1 MNYFSCC
8 LLLFFSLIFQTG
20 IVLASA
26 PICPNSTITASCV
39 GPYQGV
45 VINELS
51 GDGGNIDSR
60 NDAIVELA
68 GPAGTDIGCM
78 VVTNGEWA
86 VVLPAGT
93 TIPADGVFVIG
104 CGSSPDASSTE
115 LAANG
120 SGLTCQYC
128 DFPGLV
134 LDFDVCDPA
143 NANYVSASLLTNY
156 GFTLDNGFC
165 GTSTDGD
172 QVILFQ
178 PGGIVQDAVFWG
190 GDAAHLAA
198 DGVTTVYGGADGT
211 CGGAA
216 DHISVQSDL
225 SYTLGDNDENG
236 IINDYI
242 GSHLGRRADG
252 VDATGVNSMPTANG
266 TALVGGVSFMPPG
279 DCNANMQCYTMPG
292 IQDPRWVYLGLSLTG
307 CNSTHVRLLGTT
319 GDQSVPSGDTAH
331 PSHADD
337 PDCSAFSIPAHIPS
351 GCDPIAAATEW
362 GISDHPTPALP
373 NDADTWDLFVSICG
387 SPLMEVSNSCNG
399 IIDLYACE
407 PGDVT
412 FEYRIYNYQQVSG
425 AGNITT
431 TGEAGHTNVDKLG
444 SFLDDP
450 NVAGIQPWTYNAN
463 TTTGVTTLTYTATAV
478 PVGTN
483 LFKLQWKDYIYDCC
497 GSSVNNSNIYSK
509 NECYENIQVRVNI
522 VAPITATSTNLVCPP
537 LMAGA
542 VNVAT
547 AANVTGG
554 CGKVYTLYANNV
566 SVTQNTSGIFNLPNS
581 LATPLKVQVTNSCP
595 MGGFMAPCLV
605 TCNVPLDINI
615 DAACLAPPGPCTTF
629 QGYDASCTTAV
640 GTYCPGTNIS
650 LGLNSTN
657 IMAPMA
663 IDWVLLP
670 DLTTS
675 PYASNATVVASNT
688 VTVCPTPS
696 GPVRIN
702 EILFNAVCEATA
714 GNDYGERIELAG
726 TPGTSISCVVV
737 SDGDFAFQLPANA
750 VIQPDGFFLIGR
762 SNSTCNTGSLDFDV
776 ATLNTVYADMN
787 LTNGGEFIGIFAS
800 TTGFPLISGVIWSQN
815 ATVNP
820 TLANTPNGQNVS
832 ILTQP
837 GCPVPSTNISIL
849 DPLPGTNPSYTGGIY
864 TSGQGSWFHA
874 NSLNPSDGQS
884 IEKAGCDD
892 IANLWQV
899 TDNELGPVGPT
910 QNQTGGLTNGLTT
923 ISCNIYTIPAGC
935 DQTLNIA
942 PRISP
947 AYASTADCSGNIT
960 PTLPTRTYF
969 TPSCP
974 DVTLTGTQVACASDP
989 TPNLSIAFTN
999 APAGRNFTINYTI
1012 DGNTTT
1018 TTGTVPATNPFTFP
1032 ATVSGLYELIAI
1044 SFAPGSPTICQA
1056 TVQGTAEVIINPAVA
1071 ATLTASTPITGCNS
1085 TSTADDGS
1093 VTFTFEGPGPYL
1105 VTYTVDGVEYEFS
1118 TNSNPSV
1125 LTTDI
1130 PGTYALVSVINVDS
1144 GCEGTVAADNVTVAA
1159 PAGNPTVAA
1168 TTREICN
1175 DGSAPSSVDLSAI
1188 VAADVSA
1195 SPSTGTFQ
1203 WFNVDPTLLSNA
1215 VRNTLALSG
1224 ASLTAAAPTTS
1235 TEYYFVYKLANECE
1249 TIGSLTINLVSCCP
1263 TIDTPLGN
1271 QTICAGATASTLAV
1285 GTNVT
1290 AASEILFKYFTAQQ
1304 TEASIIYG
1312 SGTTLTGGVNIT
1324 NGTATYTP
1332 LSSDFNNTTTSPI
1345 TYYVYAVLNPTP
1357 ADLTAC
1363 SPYAEI
1369 TVLVNPIPTL
1379 TCPSQFNAACN
1390 ASLQAGANTS
1400 VDFNALPGALSN
1412 ATSYSFSDLTST
1424 DAATCL
1430 ETTVRT
1436 YVVTLVDCTASC
1448 NQTLTRTVDITAPSA
1463 TCPPAPVVSAC
1474 NGAWPA
1480 AYATAADFTLA
1491 GGTLTDA
1498 CSTIAMS
1505 SSDVTVAGG
1514 CDETLTR
1521 TYLFTDACNNT
1532 VTCDQIITRK
1542 VDLTAPTAVCPPAP
1556 VVSACNGAWP
1566 AAYATAA
1573 DFTLAGGTLTDACST
1588 IAMSSSD
1595 VTAASG
1601 CNETLTR
1608 TYLFTDACNN
1618 TVSCDQIITRKVDL
1632 TAPTAVCPTAPVVSA
1647 CNGAW
1652 PVAYATAA
1660 DFTLAGGTLTDACS
1674 TIAMSSSD
1682 VTAASGCNETLTR
1695 TYLFTDA
1702 CNNTVTCDQIIVRKV
1717 DITAPS
1723 ATCPPAPVVSACN
1736 GAWPAAYAAAAD
1748 FTIAGGTLTDACSTI
1763 AMSSSD
1769 VTVAGGCDETLTRT
1783 YLFTDACNNT
1793 VTCDQIIVRKVDITA
1808 PSATCPPA
1816 PVVSACNGA
1825 WPAAYAAAA
1834 DFTLAG
1840 GTLTDAC
1847 STIAMSSSDVT
1858 VAGGCDETLTRTYLF
1873 TDACN
1878 NTVTCDQII
1887 VRKVDITAPS
1897 ATCPAAPVVSA
1908 CNGAWPAA
1916 YAAAADFTLAGGTLT
1931 DACSTIAM
1939 SSSDVTA
1946 ASGCNETLTRTYLF
1960 TDACNNTVTC
1970 DQIIVR
1976 KVDLTA
1982 PTAVCPTAP
1991 VVSACNGAWPA
2002 AYATADDF
2010 TLAGGTLTDACSTI
2024 AMSSSDVTVAGGC
2037 DETLTRTY
2045 LFTDACNNTVTCDQI
2060 ITRKVDLTAPT
2071 ASCPAA
2077 LDLTICDEAWPTA
2090 FTTVDDFTL
2099 AGGTLT
2105 DACSTL
2111 AVSSSDV
2118 TIASGCNES
2127 LTRTYLFTDA
2137 CNNTVTCTQLITR
2150 KVSVAIMLTCAADI
2164 TVSGLASQADLDTDF
2179 ASWLGTAS
2187 MSGGCSPILSNN
2199 GVGLA
2204 PNICIG
2210 GSVDVT
2216 FTVSSAF
2223 MCDVTTSCVATYTYN
2238 SAALPIVMSGSTIC
2252 FGQSGTAEAAGGTMW
2267 VWSTGANTSLIT
2279 ESPVATTT
2287 YTVTVTNSLGCT
2299 TVSNATIVINP
2310 LPTAT
2315 ALSSSVCTGTEG
2327 TLTASG
2333 GVSYIWSDGITT
2345 SANLVSS
2352 VAGSYSVTVTDINGC
2367 TATSSA
2373 SITIFPEEAGPAI
2386 GSLTVCQGEST
2397 NITLSSP
2404 RCSNIGNPVTI
2415 AYGFENTVTLL
2426 PVISGSGSTLV
2437 AGVGASLGAG
2447 ASGPTFPSGSPSP
2460 AMSGASWNTSVVDPT
2475 AYFQFCTDLAPD
2487 GCELNLTSL
2496 TFVNQRSGTGP
2507 PLFDI
2512 RVSTTGPLGI
2522 FNELLTGQSTS
2533 TTIVAPAY
2541 TTAFNIN
2548 TTSSI
2553 CFRLYGYGG
2562 NVSATS
2568 GTWRVDNVTFT
2579 GQAYQELPVLCNV
2592 YDVDPSSNPGAIPV
2606 ATDVTVYDPA
2616 TTVATSPDVFWVKC
2630 EDINGCLSQATA
2642 VSVTVNALPD
2652 ITIAGNLSVC
2662 TGLTTDLTAN
2672 GGASYTWSTGA
2683 TTDLVSVSEGTY
2695 TVSVTNAEGC
2705 ISAKEVTVVLYPAVT
2720 AVITGNLTICDGT
2733 STVLTA
2739 SGGVSS
2745 TWSTSETTA
2754 DITVTTA
2761 GLYEVIVTSAD
2772 GCTSITGVTVVVNP
2786 LPTALATNATVCPG
2800 ATGDLIASGGVSY
2813 LWSDASTSAT
2823 LTTSTVGVYTVTV
2836 TDINGCT
2843 SSTTAELVNFPG
2855 AVALATNATVC
2866 PGASGDLIAS
2876 GGVSY
2881 LWSDASTSATL
2892 TTSTVAVYTVTVTDI
2907 NGCTSSTTAELIN
2920 FPGAVALA
2928 TNATVCPGV
2937 SGDLVASGGV
2947 SYQWSDASTSA
2958 TLTTSTVAVYMVT
2971 VTDINGCTSS
2981 TTAELVNF
2989 PGAVASATSSTVC
3002 TGFDGTMTASGGVS
3016 YAWSNGPITD
3026 INITNVAGTYEVTVT
3041 DLNGCISTTTATL
3054 TINNSAPAAVSN
3066 VTVCTGLDGTL
3077 LASGGISYIWSDG
3090 ITTSANFVSSVAGS
3104 YTVTVT
3110 DINGCTGVS
3119 TAEIVN
3125 YPLAVAL
3132 ATNATV
3138 CPGVSG
3144 DLVASGGVSYLWSDA
3159 STSATLT
3166 TSTAGV
3172 YTVTVTDINGCISST
3187 TAELTNF
3194 PGAVA
3199 LAANAT
3205 VCPGVSGLGSKWRSF
3220 VLME

>member
-1 MNYFSCC
+1 MNKFSTAFSLNLRFVNYLSCC
-8 LLLFFSLIFQTG
+8 ILLVFSLIIQTNKAF
-20 IVLASA
+20 ASA
-26 PICPNSTITASCV
+26 PICPNSTITASCT
-39 GPYQGV
+39 GPYEGV

-68 GPAGTDIGCM
+68 GPPGTNIGCM
-78 VVTNGEWA
+78 VISNGEWA

-93 TIPADGVFVIG
+93 TIPADGVFMIG
-104 CGSSPDASSTE
+104 CGASTDPTSIE
-115 LAANG
+115 LASTG

-190 GDAAHLAA
+190 GDSAHLAA
-198 DGVTTVYGGADGT
+198 DGVTTVYGGADGN
-211 CGGAA
+211 CGQPA

-236 IINDYI
+236 IINDYT
-242 GSHLGRRADG
+242 GSHTGRRADG
-252 VDATGVNSMPTANG
+252 TDATGVNSMPTANG
-266 TALVGGVSFMPPG
+266 GALIGGVAFMPPG

-307 CNSTHVRLLGTT
+307 CNTTHNRLLGTT

-337 PDCSAFSIPAHIPS
+337 PDCSSFSIPAHVPS
-351 GCDPIAAATEW
+351 GCDPVAAATEW
-362 GISDHPTPALP
+362 GISDHPTPGLP
-373 NDADTWDLFVSICG
+373 NDVDTWDLFISICG
-387 SPLMEVSNSCNG
+387 SPLTEVSNSCNG

-412 FEYRIYNYQQVSG
+412 FEYRIYNHQNVSG
-425 AGNITT
+425 GGNITT
-431 TGEAGHTNVDKLG
+431 TGSAGHSNTAVLG

-450 NVAGIQPWTYNAN
+450 NVPGTQPWTYATN

-478 PVGTN
+478 PTGTN
-483 LFKLQWKDYIYDCC
+483 LFKLQWKDYIYECC
-497 GSSVNNSNIYSK
+497 GSSINNANIFSK

-522 VAPITATSTNLVCPP
+522 VAPIAATSTNLVCPP
-537 LMAGA
+537 IMAGA
-542 VNVAT
+542 VNVST

-581 LATPLKVQVTNSCP
+581 LPTPIKVQVTNSCP
-595 MGGFMAPCLV
+595 MGGFMAPCL
-605 TCNVPLDINI
+605 TACNAPLDISI

-688 VTVCPTPS
+688 VTNCPVPSATPW
-696 GPVRIN
+696 IN
-702 EILFNAVCEATA
+702 EVLFDARIIDA
-714 GNDYGERIELAG
+714 GL
-726 TPGTSISCVVV
+726 PTSISCDNSAAGQPGWGESVEIAGAPATDIGCWVIT
-737 SDGDFAFQLPANA
+737 DGDWAVQLPAGTLM
-750 VIQPDGFFLIGR
+750 PSDGFFVLCSALGAP
-762 SNSTCNTGSLDFDV
+762 SGCTSPLNCDFNT
-776 ATLNTVYADMN
+776 TLGIN
-787 LTNGGEFIGIFAS
+787 LTNGAEFVSIYNSSFTFVDGVVWGS
-800 TTGFPLISGVIWSQN
+800 PTTGNHPGGTGVLAYAPGMGCATQISTSTFTRGMNMTASAGLHSTISSV
-815 ATVNP
+815 
-820 TLANTPNGQNVS
+820 GS
-832 ILTQP
+832 I
-837 GCPVPSTNISIL
+837 
-849 DPLPGTNPSYTGGIY
+849 
-864 TSGQGSWFHA
+864 
-874 NSLNPSDGQS
+874 SDGQS
-884 IEKAGCDD
+884 IERVGCDTKGG
-892 IANLWQV
+892 AWQF
-899 TDNELGPVGPT
+899 TDNPVGRTGGPD
-910 QNQTGGLTNGLTT
+910 NQTMGLTNGLPT
-923 ISCNIYTIPAGC
+923 ISCNTYTIPAGC

-942 PRISP
+942 PRVSP

-974 DVTLTGTQVACASDP
+974 DVTLSGTQVACASDP
-989 TPNLSIAFTN
+989 TPNLSLAFTN
-999 APAGRNFTINYTI
+999 APAGRDFTINYTI
-1012 DGNTTT
+1012 DGNVTT

-1032 ATVSGLYELIAI
+1032 ATVSGLYELITI

-1056 TVQGTAEVIINPAVA
+1056 LVQGTAEVIINPAVA
-1071 ATLTASTPITGCNS
+1071 ATLTAATPMTGCNS
-1085 TSTADDGS
+1085 TSTADDGT
-1093 VTFTFEGPGPYL
+1093 VTFTFEGPGPYI
-1105 VTYTVDGVEYEFS
+1105 VTYTIDGVEYTLETVENPAILS
-1118 TNSNPSV
+1118 TD
-1125 LTTDI
+1125 L
-1130 PGTYALVSVINVDS
+1130 PGTYALVSVFNADS

-1168 TTREICN
+1168 ITLEICN
-1175 DGSAPSSVDLSAI
+1175 DGSAPSSVDLSTI

-1203 WFNVDPTLLSNA
+1203 WFNVDPTLLSVA

-1224 ASLTAAAPTTS
+1224 ANLTAAAPTTS
-1235 TEYYFVYKLANECE
+1235 QDYYFVYKLANECE
-1249 TIGSLTINLVSCCP
+1249 TIGTLTISLVSCCP

-1271 QTICAGATASTLAV
+1271 QTICTGATASTLAV

-1290 AASEILFKYFTAQQ
+1290 ASGEIIFKYFTTQQ
-1304 TEASIIYG
+1304 TEASIVYG

-1345 TYYVYAVLNPTP
+1345 TYYVYAVLSPTP
-1357 ADLTAC
+1357 VDLTAC

-1369 TVLVNPIPTL
+1369 TVLVNPLPTL
-1379 TCPSQFNAACN
+1379 TCPSQYNAACN

-1400 VDFNALPGALSN
+1400 VDFNALLGALSN
-1412 ATSYSFSDLTST
+1412 ATSYSFSDMTST

-1532 VTCDQIITRK
+1532 VTCDQIIVRKVDITAPSATCPTAPVVSACNGAWPAAYATADDFTLAGGTLTDACSTIAMSSSDVTVAGGCDETLTRTYLFTDACNNTVTCNQIITRK
-1542 VDLTAPTAVCPPAP
+1542 VDITAPLATCPTAP

-1595 VTAASG
+1595 VTVAGG
-1601 CNETLTR
+1601 CDETLTR

-1618 TVSCDQIITRKVDL
+1618 TVSCDQII
-1632 TAPTAVCPTAPVVSA
+1632 
-1647 CNGAW
+1647 
-1652 PVAYATAA
+1652 
-1660 DFTLAGGTLTDACS
+1660 
-1674 TIAMSSSD
+1674 
-1682 VTAASGCNETLTR
+1682 
-1695 TYLFTDA
+1695 
-1702 CNNTVTCDQIIVRKV
+1702 VRKV

-1723 ATCPPAPVVSACN
+1723 AICPTAPVVSVCN
-1736 GAWPAAYAAAAD
+1736 GAWPAAYATADD
-1748 FTIAGGTLTDACSTI
+1748 FTLAGGTLTDACSTI

-1808 PSATCPPA
+1808 PSATCPPAPVVSACNGAWPAAYATADDFTLAGGTLTDACSTIAMSSSDVTVAGGCDETLTRTYLFTDACNNTVTCDQIIVRKVDITAPSATCPPAPVVSACNGAWPAAYATADDFTLAGGTLTDACSTIAMSSSDVTVAGGCDETMTRTYLFTDACNNTVSCDQIIVRKVDITAPSATCPTAPVVSACNGAWPAAYATADDFTLAGGTLTDACSTIAMSSSDVTVAGGCDETLTRTYLFTDACNNTVTCDQIITRKVDITAPSATCPPAPVVSACNGAWPVAYATADDFTLAGGTLTDACSTIAMSSSDVTVAGGCDETLTRTYLFTDACNNTVTCDQIIVRKVDLTAPLATCPTA

-1897 ATCPAAPVVSA
+1897 AT
-1908 CNGAWPAA
+1908 
-1916 YAAAADFTLAGGTLT
+1916 
-1931 DACSTIAM
+1931 
-1939 SSSDVTA
+1939 
-1946 ASGCNETLTRTYLF
+1946 
-1960 TDACNNTVTC
+1960 
-1970 DQIIVR
+1970 
-1976 KVDLTA
+1976 
-1982 PTAVCPTAP
+1982 CPTAP

-2164 TVSGLASQADLDTDF
+2164 TVK
-2179 ASWLGTAS
+2179 
-2187 MSGGCSPILSNN
+2187 
-2199 GVGLA
+2199 
-2204 PNICIG
+2204 
-2210 GSVDVT
+2210 
-2216 FTVSSAF
+2216 
-2223 MCDVTTSCVATYTYN
+2223 
-2238 SAALPIVMSGSTIC
+2238 
-2252 FGQSGTAEAAGGTMW
+2252 
-2267 VWSTGANTSLIT
+2267 LI
-2279 ESPVATTT
+2279 
-2287 YTVTVTNSLGCT
+2287 
-2299 TVSNATIVINP
+2299 
-2310 LPTAT
+2310 
-2315 ALSSSVCTGTEG
+2315 
-2327 TLTASG
+2327 
-2333 GVSYIWSDGITT
+2333 
-2345 SANLVSS
+2345 
-2352 VAGSYSVTVTDINGC
+2352 
-2367 TATSSA
+2367 
-2373 SITIFPEEAGPAI
+2373 
-2386 GSLTVCQGEST
+2386 
-2397 NITLSSP
+2397 
-2404 RCSNIGNPVTI
+2404 
-2415 AYGFENTVTLL
+2415 
-2426 PVISGSGSTLV
+2426 
-2437 AGVGASLGAG
+2437 
-2447 ASGPTFPSGSPSP
+2447 
-2460 AMSGASWNTSVVDPT
+2460 
-2475 AYFQFCTDLAPD
+2475 
-2487 GCELNLTSL
+2487 
-2496 TFVNQRSGTGP
+2496 
-2507 PLFDI
+2507 
-2512 RVSTTGPLGI
+2512 
-2522 FNELLTGQSTS
+2522 
-2533 TTIVAPAY
+2533 
-2541 TTAFNIN
+2541 
-2548 TTSSI
+2548 
-2553 CFRLYGYGG
+2553 
-2562 NVSATS
+2562 
-2568 GTWRVDNVTFT
+2568 
-2579 GQAYQELPVLCNV
+2579 
-2592 YDVDPSSNPGAIPV
+2592 
-2606 ATDVTVYDPA
+2606 
-2616 TTVATSPDVFWVKC
+2616 
-2630 EDINGCLSQATA
+2630 
-2642 VSVTVNALPD
+2642 
-2652 ITIAGNLSVC
+2652 
-2662 TGLTTDLTAN
+2662 
-2672 GGASYTWSTGA
+2672 
-2683 TTDLVSVSEGTY
+2683 
-2695 TVSVTNAEGC
+2695 
-2705 ISAKEVTVVLYPAVT
+2705 
-2720 AVITGNLTICDGT
+2720 
-2733 STVLTA
+2733 
-2739 SGGVSS
+2739 
-2745 TWSTSETTA
+2745 
-2754 DITVTTA
+2754 
-2761 GLYEVIVTSAD
+2761 
-2772 GCTSITGVTVVVNP
+2772 
-2786 LPTALATNATVCPG
+2786 
-2800 ATGDLIASGGVSY
+2800 
-2813 LWSDASTSAT
+2813 
-2823 LTTSTVGVYTVTV
+2823 
-2836 TDINGCT
+2836 
-2843 SSTTAELVNFPG
+2843 
-2855 AVALATNATVC
+2855 
-2866 PGASGDLIAS
+2866 
-2876 GGVSY
+2876 
-2881 LWSDASTSATL
+2881 
-2892 TTSTVAVYTVTVTDI
+2892 
-2907 NGCTSSTTAELIN
+2907 
-2920 FPGAVALA
+2920 
-2928 TNATVCPGV
+2928 
-2937 SGDLVASGGV
+2937 
-2947 SYQWSDASTSA
+2947 
-2958 TLTTSTVAVYMVT
+2958 
-2971 VTDINGCTSS
+2971 
-2981 TTAELVNF
+2981 
-2989 PGAVASATSSTVC
+2989 
-3002 TGFDGTMTASGGVS
+3002 
-3016 YAWSNGPITD
+3016 
-3026 INITNVAGTYEVTVT
+3026 
-3041 DLNGCISTTTATL
+3041 
-3054 TINNSAPAAVSN
+3054 
-3066 VTVCTGLDGTL
+3066 
-3077 LASGGISYIWSDG
+3077 
-3090 ITTSANFVSSVAGS
+3090 
-3104 YTVTVT
+3104 
-3110 DINGCTGVS
+3110 
-3119 TAEIVN
+3119 
-3125 YPLAVAL
+3125 
-3132 ATNATV
+3132 
-3138 CPGVSG
+3138 
-3144 DLVASGGVSYLWSDA
+3144 
-3159 STSATLT
+3159 
-3166 TSTAGV
+3166 
-3172 YTVTVTDINGCISST
+3172 
-3187 TAELTNF
+3187 
-3194 PGAVA
+3194 
-3199 LAANAT
+3199 
-3205 VCPGVSGLGSKWRSF
+3205 
-3220 VLME
+3220 

>member
-1 MNYFSCC
+1 M
-8 LLLFFSLIFQTG
+8 IFQTG

-104 CGSSPDASSTE
+104 CGSSTESSSTE

-266 TALVGGVSFMPPG
+266 TARVGGASFMPPG
-279 DCNANMQCYTMPG
+279 DCSANMQCYTMPG

-412 FEYRIYNYQQVSG
+412 FEYRIYNYQHVSG

-483 LFKLQWKDYIYDCC
+483 LFKLQWKDYIFDCC

-663 IDWVLLP
+663 VDWVLLP

-675 PYASNATVVASNT
+675 PYASNVTVIASNNLTTTYSAATSCDEIPVGGIVFTQVGMDNATETFTIVPLVDLAAGTVINITDNSYYGPSNTLSTGEGTLTWTVPAGGISAGTVVSWAATSPTLFSYNGTTQSITQAGTIAMNNTGDHLFIYCGTNTNPRFISGIISGAIITTGIPTATQTWDPSALTLGISKIIISSTDASNGRFLCSGGNVSNTRANLAANIMNSANWSIVTGVVAPSLSIAAPCAIT
-688 VTVCPTPS
+688 VTDP
-696 GPVRIN
+696 
-702 EILFNAVCEATA
+702 
-714 GNDYGERIELAG
+714 
-726 TPGTSISCVVV
+726 
-737 SDGDFAFQLPANA
+737 
-750 VIQPDGFFLIGR
+750 LIAK
-762 SNSTCNTGSLDFDV
+762 NSLTCNT
-776 ATLNTVYADMN
+776 YA
-787 LTNGGEFIGIFAS
+787 
-800 TTGFPLISGVIWSQN
+800 
-815 ATVNP
+815 
-820 TLANTPNGQNVS
+820 
-832 ILTQP
+832 
-837 GCPVPSTNISIL
+837 
-849 DPLPGTNPSYTGGIY
+849 
-864 TSGQGSWFHA
+864 
-874 NSLNPSDGQS
+874 
-884 IEKAGCDD
+884 
-892 IANLWQV
+892 
-899 TDNELGPVGPT
+899 
-910 QNQTGGLTNGLTT
+910 
-923 ISCNIYTIPAGC
+923 IPAGC

-1130 PGTYALVSVINVDS
+1130 PGTYALVSVINADS

-1412 ATSYSFSDLTST
+1412 ATSYSFSDMTST

-1532 VTCDQIITRK
+1532 VSCDQIITRK

-1595 VTAASG
+1595 VTVAGG
-1601 CNETLTR
+1601 CDETLTR

-1632 TAPTAVCPTAPVVSA
+1632 TAPTAVCP
-1647 CNGAW
+1647 
-1652 PVAYATAA
+1652 
-1660 DFTLAGGTLTDACS
+1660 
-1674 TIAMSSSD
+1674 
-1682 VTAASGCNETLTR
+1682 
-1695 TYLFTDA
+1695 
-1702 CNNTVTCDQIIVRKV
+1702 
-1717 DITAPS
+1717 
-1723 ATCPPAPVVSACN
+1723 PAPVVSACN
-1736 GAWPAAYAAAAD
+1736 GAWPAAYATAAD
-1748 FTIAGGTLTDACSTI
+1748 FTLAGGTLTDACSTI

-1825 WPAAYAAAA
+1825 WPAAYA
-1834 DFTLAG
+1834 
-1840 GTLTDAC
+1840 
-1847 STIAMSSSDVT
+1847 
-1858 VAGGCDETLTRTYLF
+1858 
-1873 TDACN
+1873 
-1878 NTVTCDQII
+1878 
-1887 VRKVDITAPS
+1887 
-1897 ATCPAAPVVSA
+1897 
-1908 CNGAWPAA
+1908 
-1916 YAAAADFTLAGGTLT
+1916 
-1931 DACSTIAM
+1931 
-1939 SSSDVTA
+1939 
-1946 ASGCNETLTRTYLF
+1946 
-1960 TDACNNTVTC
+1960 
-1970 DQIIVR
+1970 
-1976 KVDLTA
+1976 
-1982 PTAVCPTAP
+1982 
-1991 VVSACNGAWPA
+1991 
-2002 AYATADDF
+2002 TADDF

-2024 AMSSSDVTVAGGC
+2024 SSS
-2037 DETLTRTY
+2037 
-2045 LFTDACNNTVTCDQI
+2045 
-2060 ITRKVDLTAPT
+2060 
-2071 ASCPAA
+2071 
-2077 LDLTICDEAWPTA
+2077 
-2090 FTTVDDFTL
+2090 
-2099 AGGTLT
+2099 
-2105 DACSTL
+2105 
-2111 AVSSSDV
+2111 
-2118 TIASGCNES
+2118 
-2127 LTRTYLFTDA
+2127 
-2137 CNNTVTCTQLITR
+2137 
-2150 KVSVAIMLTCAADI
+2150 
-2164 TVSGLASQADLDTDF
+2164 GLY
-2179 ASWLGTAS
+2179 
-2187 MSGGCSPILSNN
+2187 
-2199 GVGLA
+2199 
-2204 PNICIG
+2204 
-2210 GSVDVT
+2210 
-2216 FTVSSAF
+2216 
-2223 MCDVTTSCVATYTYN
+2223 TSRR
-2238 SAALPIVMSGSTIC
+2238 
-2252 FGQSGTAEAAGGTMW
+2252 
-2267 VWSTGANTSLIT
+2267 
-2279 ESPVATTT
+2279 
-2287 YTVTVTNSLGCT
+2287 
-2299 TVSNATIVINP
+2299 
-2310 LPTAT
+2310 
-2315 ALSSSVCTGTEG
+2315 
-2327 TLTASG
+2327 
-2333 GVSYIWSDGITT
+2333 
-2345 SANLVSS
+2345 NL
-2352 VAGSYSVTVTDINGC
+2352 
-2367 TATSSA
+2367 
-2373 SITIFPEEAGPAI
+2373 
-2386 GSLTVCQGEST
+2386 
-2397 NITLSSP
+2397 
-2404 RCSNIGNPVTI
+2404 
-2415 AYGFENTVTLL
+2415 
-2426 PVISGSGSTLV
+2426 
-2437 AGVGASLGAG
+2437 
-2447 ASGPTFPSGSPSP
+2447 
-2460 AMSGASWNTSVVDPT
+2460 
-2475 AYFQFCTDLAPD
+2475 D
-2487 GCELNLTSL
+2487 GC
-2496 TFVNQRSGTGP
+2496 
-2507 PLFDI
+2507 LF
-2512 RVSTTGPLGI
+2512 
-2522 FNELLTGQSTS
+2522 
-2533 TTIVAPAY
+2533 
-2541 TTAFNIN
+2541 
-2548 TTSSI
+2548 
-2553 CFRLYGYGG
+2553 
-2562 NVSATS
+2562 
-2568 GTWRVDNVTFT
+2568 
-2579 GQAYQELPVLCNV
+2579 
-2592 YDVDPSSNPGAIPV
+2592 
-2606 ATDVTVYDPA
+2606 
-2616 TTVATSPDVFWVKC
+2616 
-2630 EDINGCLSQATA
+2630 
-2642 VSVTVNALPD
+2642 
-2652 ITIAGNLSVC
+2652 
-2662 TGLTTDLTAN
+2662 
-2672 GGASYTWSTGA
+2672 
-2683 TTDLVSVSEGTY
+2683 
-2695 TVSVTNAEGC
+2695 
-2705 ISAKEVTVVLYPAVT
+2705 
-2720 AVITGNLTICDGT
+2720 
-2733 STVLTA
+2733 
-2739 SGGVSS
+2739 
-2745 TWSTSETTA
+2745 
-2754 DITVTTA
+2754 
-2761 GLYEVIVTSAD
+2761 
-2772 GCTSITGVTVVVNP
+2772 
-2786 LPTALATNATVCPG
+2786 
-2800 ATGDLIASGGVSY
+2800 
-2813 LWSDASTSAT
+2813 
-2823 LTTSTVGVYTVTV
+2823 
-2836 TDINGCT
+2836 
-2843 SSTTAELVNFPG
+2843 
-2855 AVALATNATVC
+2855 
-2866 PGASGDLIAS
+2866 
-2876 GGVSY
+2876 
-2881 LWSDASTSATL
+2881 
-2892 TTSTVAVYTVTVTDI
+2892 
-2907 NGCTSSTTAELIN
+2907 
-2920 FPGAVALA
+2920 
-2928 TNATVCPGV
+2928 
-2937 SGDLVASGGV
+2937 
-2947 SYQWSDASTSA
+2947 
-2958 TLTTSTVAVYMVT
+2958 
-2971 VTDINGCTSS
+2971 
-2981 TTAELVNF
+2981 
-2989 PGAVASATSSTVC
+2989 
-3002 TGFDGTMTASGGVS
+3002 
-3016 YAWSNGPITD
+3016 
-3026 INITNVAGTYEVTVT
+3026 
-3041 DLNGCISTTTATL
+3041 
-3054 TINNSAPAAVSN
+3054 NNSDEFKRCN
-3066 VTVCTGLDGTL
+3066 
-3077 LASGGISYIWSDG
+3077 
-3090 ITTSANFVSSVAGS
+3090 GS
-3104 YTVTVT
+3104 RW
-3110 DINGCTGVS
+3110 
-3119 TAEIVN
+3119 
-3125 YPLAVAL
+3125 L
-3132 ATNATV
+3132 
-3138 CPGVSG
+3138 
-3144 DLVASGGVSYLWSDA
+3144 
-3159 STSATLT
+3159 
-3166 TSTAGV
+3166 
-3172 YTVTVTDINGCISST
+3172 
-3187 TAELTNF
+3187 
-3194 PGAVA
+3194 
-3199 LAANAT
+3199 
-3205 VCPGVSGLGSKWRSF
+3205 
-3220 VLME
+3220 